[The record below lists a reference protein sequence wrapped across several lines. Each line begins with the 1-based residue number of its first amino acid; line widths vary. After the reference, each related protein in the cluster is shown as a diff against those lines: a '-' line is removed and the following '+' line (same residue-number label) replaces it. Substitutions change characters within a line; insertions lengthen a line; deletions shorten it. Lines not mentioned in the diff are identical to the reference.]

1 MMQKTGEP
9 IYLRRH
15 MVGLA
20 LALALPLVLLQLY
33 KVYIGPITMGV
44 QLVVGGILSIA
55 SGLGLYLTYRASARN
70 HP

>member
-1 MMQKTGEP
+1 
-9 IYLRRH
+9 

-33 KVYIGPITMGV
+33 KLYVGPISVEV
-44 QLVVGGILSIA
+44 QLAVGVILSIA
-55 SGLGLYLTYRASARN
+55 TGLALYLTYRFSARN